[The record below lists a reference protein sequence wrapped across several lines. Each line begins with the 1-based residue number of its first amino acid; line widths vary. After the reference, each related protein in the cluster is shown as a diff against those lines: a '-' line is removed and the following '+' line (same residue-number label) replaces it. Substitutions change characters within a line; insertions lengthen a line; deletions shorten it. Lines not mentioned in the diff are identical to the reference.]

1 MKKRTW
7 IGTVATAVFAAAVIA
22 GCGAS
27 NNTATGS
34 ANATT
39 GSGDSEP
46 TLILA
51 TSADYKPYEFHDTSS
66 GQDKIVGFDIDVAN
80 AIAKQLHFK
89 IKIQDMDF
97 NGLLGALQAGRA
109 DFVIAG
115 MTPTEERKKS
125 VDFSDIYYQ
134 ATNVVL
140 TRKGHDVHSLD
151 ELKGK
156 KVAAQL
162 GSVQETAAKS
172 IPNVQL
178 DSLNAIPTVVQ
189 EVVTNRADAAIIED
203 TVAEGYVKSNPDL
216 QINRIPGIKSN
227 GSAIAFPKGSKW
239 TAKFNEAIAKLK
251 ADGELDQLAKKWF
264 AGQNAK

>member
-1 MKKRTW
+1 MKKGTW
-7 IGTVATAVFAAAVIA
+7 IGTVATALFAVTAIV

-27 NNTATGS
+27 NNNETGGS
-34 ANATT
+34 NATS
-39 GSGDSEP
+39 SGGGSEP
-46 TLILA
+46 TLIMA

-80 AIAKQLHFK
+80 AIAKQLHFTF
-89 IKIQDMDF
+89 KIQDMDF
-97 NGLLGALQAGRA
+97 NGLLGALQSGRA

-115 MTPTEERKKS
+115 MTPTAERKKS

-140 TRKGHDVHSLD
+140 TKKGFNVHSLD
-151 ELKGK
+151 DLKGH

-172 IPNVQL
+172 IPNVKL

-203 TVAEGYVKSNPDL
+203 TVAEGYVKSNPNL

-227 GSAIAFPKGSKW
+227 GSAIAFPKGSQW
-239 TAKFNEAIAKLK
+239 TAKFNDAIAKLK

-264 AGQNAK
+264 AGQNAN